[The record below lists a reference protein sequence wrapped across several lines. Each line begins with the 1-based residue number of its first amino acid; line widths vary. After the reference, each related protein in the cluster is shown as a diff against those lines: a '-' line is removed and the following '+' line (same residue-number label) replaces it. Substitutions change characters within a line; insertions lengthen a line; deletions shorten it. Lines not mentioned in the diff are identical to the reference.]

1 MGQCFPGTTRAR
13 NTSSWMGYCA
23 RTWYPTDAYFQPR
36 VRTSSR
42 RCLPLIDPPRAV
54 VPCRV
59 SVRCR
64 CGKDVRA
71 LQRPIECYGIREYKS
86 FLERARGRSSDLSGF
101 RRNGHRSY
109 GNFRPR
115 GRAPSETP
123 YRATGTIHFLAPSFG
138 VAAAFGLS
146 RNVAPGF
153 SYNSGRTTGGIKV
166 SLLDTEVGTIRVT
179 AAAEGGPSGLFPG
192 TSRGA
197 VEALEDIELLAIAL
211 VAFGRVCVGK
221 ASVVTSSVVR
231 TAFADHF
238 VVVMPERKSDPST
251 HIPTAGESRSSRK
264 CRAWVTWLRGTPW
277 TALPASPRTA
287 RGSAAPRCSM
297 GRRIQLKSP

>member
-1 MGQCFPGTTRAR
+1 MGQCFPGTPRPR
-13 NTSSWMGYCA
+13 NNSSWVES
-23 RTWYPTDAYFQPR
+23 YPLTY
-36 VRTSSR
+36 
-42 RCLPLIDPPRAV
+42 PPRAV

-64 CGKDVRA
+64 CGKDLRA

-115 GRAPSETP
+115 GMAPSETP

-153 SYNSGRTTGGIKV
+153 SYNSDRTTGGVKV
-166 SLLDTEVGTIRVT
+166 SLLDTEVGTVRVT
-179 AAAEGGPSGLFPG
+179 
-192 TSRGA
+192 R
-197 VEALEDIELLAIAL
+197 
-211 VAFGRVCVGK
+211 R
-221 ASVVTSSVVR
+221 R
-231 TAFADHF
+231 T
-238 VVVMPERKSDPST
+238 
-251 HIPTAGESRSSRK
+251 
-264 CRAWVTWLRGTPW
+264 
-277 TALPASPRTA
+277 
-287 RGSAAPRCSM
+287 
-297 GRRIQLKSP
+297 